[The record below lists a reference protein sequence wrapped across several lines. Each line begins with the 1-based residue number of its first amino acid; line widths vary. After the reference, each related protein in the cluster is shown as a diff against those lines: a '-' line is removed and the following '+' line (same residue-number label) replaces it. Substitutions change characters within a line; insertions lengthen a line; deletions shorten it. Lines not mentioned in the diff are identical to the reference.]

1 MSTATL
7 PATATGTA
15 DVATV
20 DTPLGPFTT
29 IVAADG
35 AVLASGWT
43 AAPEDLR
50 TLIHPG
56 LRPSHLRARSELGA
70 VTDAVTAYHRGDTA
84 AIDPVPVRQRSGEFL
99 QHAWEA
105 GQPITYTAF
114 AARSG
119 RPAATRAAASACARN
134 AAALFVPCHRIVR
147 TDGTLGGFRWGL
159 GIKRRLLDLEA
170 SSEPSGES
178 ARSGDGGMQPGTVAA
193 AHHVQAAGYA
203 LTHLV
208 DVTDQPHHPAAVAE
222 FVENTHHRVEGVGVQ
237 AAEAFVDEQGV
248 EDDPTRF
255 GRDGIGQTQRERQ

>member
-7 PATATGTA
+7 PAPDTTGTA

-20 DTPLGPFTT
+20 DTPLGPFTA

-43 AAPEDLR
+43 AAAEELH
-50 TLIHPG
+50 TLIHPV
-56 LRPSHLRARSELGA
+56 LRPAGLRARRELGA

-99 QHAWEA
+99 QHAWEVLRTVPA

-114 AARSG
+114 AARAG

-159 GIKRRLLDLEA
+159 DIKRRLLDLE
-170 SSEPSGES
+170 G
-178 ARSGDGGMQPGTVAA
+178 
-193 AHHVQAAGYA
+193 
-203 LTHLV
+203 
-208 DVTDQPHHPAAVAE
+208 
-222 FVENTHHRVEGVGVQ
+222 
-237 AAEAFVDEQGV
+237 
-248 EDDPTRF
+248 
-255 GRDGIGQTQRERQ
+255 